1 MPPFYWGK
9 STIIYYPE
17 LVTSMS
23 LGQHKTIQTLKRK
36 LRQKDELLRLIEQK
50 AQENKYDNRFSRY
63 GINRK
68 IRLG

>member
-1 MPPFYWGK
+1 
-9 STIIYYPE
+9 
-17 LVTSMS
+17 MS
-23 LGQHKTIQTLKRK
+23 RAKTKTILMLRRK
-36 LRQKDELLRLIEQK
+36 LRQKDELIRLIEQQ